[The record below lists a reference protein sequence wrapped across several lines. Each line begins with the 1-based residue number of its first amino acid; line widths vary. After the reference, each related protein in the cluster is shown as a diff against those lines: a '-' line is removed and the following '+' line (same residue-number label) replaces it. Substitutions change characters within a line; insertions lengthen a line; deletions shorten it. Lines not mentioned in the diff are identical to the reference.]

1 MSETGTV
8 RIFIPDP
15 THGEGGWSEAS
26 IAAMEGPAG
35 GPSALFRQE
44 LEAEYGEKF
53 RFESIGTGA
62 AMASYFVELV
72 SDPYRAAV
80 TFFFAGKALKEG
92 FQAWGWMYGQLSK
105 FFHHR
110 PTFDREGAA
119 ALVYK
124 AIVEKLDGV
133 PNSHELKGFATQHRL
148 RYPDPS
154 KDLPDPGPLTTIE
167 PDRDRVERAVVYV
180 FQVKADGRDFRV
192 TVDGHNVK
200 FLQQ

>member
-8 RIFIPDP
+8 RVFIPDP
-15 THGEGGWSEAS
+15 TYGEGDWSKAS
-26 IAAMEGPAG
+26 IAAMEGPAA

-44 LEAEYGEKF
+44 LETEYGQKF

-80 TFFFAGKALKEG
+80 TLFFAGKALKEG
-92 FQAWGWMYGQLSK
+92 FQAWGWVYEQLSK

-124 AIVEKLDGV
+124 AIVEKMDGV
-133 PNSHELKGFATQHRL
+133 PNSFQLKGFVTQHRL
-148 RYPDPS
+148 AYPDPMN
-154 KDLPDPGPLTTIE
+154 LPDPGPPTTIE
-167 PDRDRVERAVVYV
+167 RDRDRVERAVVYV
-180 FQVKADGRDFRV
+180 FQVEADGRDFRV
-192 TVDGHNVK
+192 EVDGHNVK
-200 FLQQ
+200 FLQE

>member
-8 RIFIPDP
+8 RVFIPDP
-15 THGEGGWSEAS
+15 THGEGL
-26 IAAMEGPAG
+26 AA

-44 LEAEYGEKF
+44 LEAEYGEGF
-53 RFESIGTGA
+53 QYTSIGTGA
-62 AMASYFVELV
+62 AFASYFVELV
-72 SDPYRAAV
+72 SDPYKAAV
-80 TFFFAGKALKEG
+80 TLFFAGKALKEG

-124 AIVEKLDGV
+124 AIVEKMDGV
-133 PNSHELKGFATQHRL
+133 PNSFQLKGFVTQNRL
-148 RYPDPS
+148 AYLHL
-154 KDLPDPGPLTTIE
+154 KNLPDPGLLTTIE

-180 FQVKADGRDFRV
+180 FQVEADGRDFRV
-192 TVDGHNVK
+192 EVDRHNVR
-200 FLQQ
+200 FLQE

>member
-1 MSETGTV
+1 MTETGTV
-8 RIFIPDP
+8 RVFIPDA
-15 THGEGGWSEAS
+15 THGEGDWSKAS
-26 IAAMEGPAG
+26 ISAMEGPAA

-53 RFESIGTGA
+53 RFVSIGTGA

-124 AIVEKLDGV
+124 AIVEKMDGV
-133 PNSHELKGFATQHRL
+133 PSSFQLKGFVTQHRL
-148 RYPDPS
+148 AYGDPMN
-154 KDLPDPGPLTTIE
+154 LPDPGPPTTIE
-167 PDRDRVERAVVYV
+167 RDRDRVERAVVYI
-180 FQVKADGRDFRV
+180 FQVEADGRDFRV
-192 TVDGHNVK
+192 EIDGHNVK
-200 FLQQ
+200 FLQE

>member
-8 RIFIPDP
+8 RVFIPDP
-15 THGEGGWSEAS
+15 THGEHSKGDWSNADEQ
-26 IAAMEGPAG
+26 
-35 GPSALFRQE
+35 GPSAGPSARFRQT

-53 RFESIGTGA
+53 RFASIGTGA

-72 SDPYRAAV
+72 SDPFRAAV

-124 AIVEKLDGV
+124 AVVEKMDGV
-133 PNSHELKGFATQHRL
+133 PIHFS
-148 RYPDPS
+148 
-154 KDLPDPGPLTTIE
+154 
-167 PDRDRVERAVVYV
+167 
-180 FQVKADGRDFRV
+180 
-192 TVDGHNVK
+192 
-200 FLQQ
+200 